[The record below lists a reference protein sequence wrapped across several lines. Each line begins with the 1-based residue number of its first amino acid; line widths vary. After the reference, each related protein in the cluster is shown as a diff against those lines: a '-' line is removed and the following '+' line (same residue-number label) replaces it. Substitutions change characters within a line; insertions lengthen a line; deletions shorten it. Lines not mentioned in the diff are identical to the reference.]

1 MIVLKTP
8 FNLIGTVGTLS
19 AFLIIVAGKI
29 GWAKCYRFNYSYFN
43 GAGEA
48 VNGTS
53 RIVYMNRNYFSY
65 AKTLRSNELNRL
77 FKMKV
82 YVEKDDKNKYMS
94 EVYKISH

>member
-1 MIVLKTP
+1 MVYNYYIDTELVQ
-8 FNLIGTVGTLS
+8 LS
-19 AFLIIVAGKI
+19 
-29 GWAKCYRFNYSYFN
+29 
-43 GAGEA
+43 
-48 VNGTS
+48 VNATS

>member
-1 MIVLKTP
+1 MV
-8 FNLIGTVGTLS
+8 
-19 AFLIIVAGKI
+19 
-29 GWAKCYRFNYSYFN
+29 YNYYIDT
-43 GAGEA
+43 GLRQLA

-82 YVEKDDKNKYMS
+82 YVGKDDKNKYMS
-94 EVYKISH
+94 EVYKLNH